1 MVYKNKNNSII
12 DLGPKD
18 GKVLSF
24 GELLLRMC
32 PDGDGEWLQQNN
44 LPFFV
49 GGAEAN
55 VATALALWG
64 IPSAYLSVLPDN
76 LMTRQIADYLQQKK
90 IDTSRIVWQGQRMGL
105 YFLPKGKDL
114 KNAGVIYDRDHS
126 AFSSLTT
133 GTIDWDRVLDGVSWL
148 HFSAISPALNARVAA
163 VCEEA
168 LQAAAKKNITIS
180 VDLNYRAKL
189 WQYGAT
195 PLEVMPGLVKYCD
208 VIMGNLWAA
217 EKMLGI
223 PVDGT
228 IHEGS
233 TKEDYLQQALLTS
246 EKTLEKFPRARII
259 ANTFRFDRVMDT
271 TTEDKADSP
280 GDKGPYRLGDTTR
293 THVASGIH
301 YYTALFADKRLYAST
316 EHFADNIVDKV
327 GSGDCY
333 MAGLIY
339 GLYKT
344 LTLAETLEFA
354 TAAAFQKLFIASDAT
369 TSTIAEIEEYLKS
382 AKAAR
387 KAHNEEH

>member
-1 MVYKNKNNSII
+1 MI
-12 DLGPKD
+12 DLGPGGK
-18 GKVLSF
+18 KVLSF
-24 GELLLRMC
+24 GELLLRIC
-32 PDGDGEWLQQNN
+32 PDGDGDWLLQNN
-44 LPFFV
+44 LPFYV

-76 LMTRQIADYLQQKK
+76 VMTRQIEEYLQQKN
-90 IDTSRIVWQGQRMGL
+90 IDTSRMIWQGQRMGL

-114 KNAGVIYDRDHS
+114 KNAGVIYDREHS
-126 AFSSLTT
+126 AFSSLSP
-133 GTIDWDRVLDGVSWL
+133 GAIDWDRILEDVSWL
-148 HFSAISPALNARVAA
+148 HFSAISPALNARVAM

-168 LQAAAKKNITIS
+168 LQAAAGKGITIS

-189 WQYGAT
+189 WQYGKSPMA
-195 PLEVMPGLVKYCD
+195 VMPRLVKYCD

-223 PVDGT
+223 PVDAT
-228 IHEGS
+228 IREGS
-233 TKEDYLQQALLTS
+233 TKEDYLQQALLSS
-246 EKTLEKFPRARII
+246 ERIIEQFPQAKVI
-259 ANTFRFDRVMDT
+259 ANTFRFDR
-271 TTEDKADSP
+271 ASGAGP
-280 GDKGPYRLGDTTR
+280 G
-293 THVASGIH
+293 GIH

-339 GLYKT
+339 GLYRER
-344 LTLAETLEFA
+344 AVQETMEFA

-369 TSTIAEIEEYLKS
+369 SNTVEEIEGFLASE
-382 AKAAR
+382 KAAR
-387 KAHNEEH
+387 KALKEEGLTDH